1 MNKSTHGDESNKQLV
16 LLVTTV
22 GSFMTPFDSNAATLA
37 IPSIGSDLGGG
48 LILLSWISAAYL
60 LSLTAFL
67 LVFGRLGDMKSRKL
81 LFVIGVVVFT
91 FSSVLSGSSGSIY
104 QLIVA
109 RLIQGMGASMM
120 SGNAV
125 AFLTSVFPSSERGK
139 VVGIVTGATYAGLS
153 AGPVFGGLL
162 ISHFG
167 WRSIFYVNIPIG
179 LVTASICYFKTHEI
193 PRVNE
198 EASFDVPGGLTL
210 TISLSSLLASVTLG
224 QTGILSRVHVFA
236 LMLLAILSF
245 LLFIFIEKKSSS
257 QPIIDLRLFTEN
269 KMFAFSNATAFL
281 NYLASYGIGFLL
293 SLYLQ
298 TVLMLEP
305 HQAGLVML
313 SQPFLMAIVAP
324 ISGHLSDRIQPRL
337 LASIGLAVMA
347 GAMLVL
353 SGVTKDTALQTI
365 VLILVVLGA
374 GYGLFSSPNT
384 SAVMGSVSKEA
395 LGVGS
400 GTLSTMRFLGQSL
413 SLVLV
418 TFILASSISSGVP
431 LVGRGP
437 LNVSVQEFLYG
448 FRITLQT
455 CAIIA
460 AGAVAISL
468 GRGHNHSK
476 A

>member
-1 MNKSTHGDESNKQLV
+1 M
-16 LLVTTV
+16 
-22 GSFMTPFDSNAATLA
+22 
-37 IPSIGSDLGGG
+37 
-48 LILLSWISAAYL
+48 
-60 LSLTAFL
+60 
-67 LVFGRLGDMKSRKL
+67 
-81 LFVIGVVVFT
+81 
-91 FSSVLSGSSGSIY
+91 
-104 QLIVA
+104 
-109 RLIQGMGASMM
+109 
-120 SGNAV
+120 
-125 AFLTSVFPSSERGK
+125 
-139 VVGIVTGATYAGLS
+139 
-153 AGPVFGGLL
+153 
-162 ISHFG
+162 
-167 WRSIFYVNIPIG
+167 
-179 LVTASICYFKTHEI
+179 
-193 PRVNE
+193 
-198 EASFDVPGGLTL
+198 

-269 KMFAFSNATAFL
+269 KMFTFSNATAFL

-298 TVLMLEP
+298 TVLMLES

-313 SQPFLMAIVAP
+313 SQPLLVAIVSP

-418 TFILASSISSGVP
+418 TFILASNLSSGVP

-460 AGAVAISL
+460 AGAAVISL

>member
-48 LILLSWISAAYL
+48 LILLSWISVAYL
-60 LSLTAFL
+60 LSLTVFL
-67 LVFGRLGDMKSRKL
+67 LVFGRLGDMRGRKL

-91 FSSVLSGSSGSIY
+91 FSSVLSGLSGSIY

-162 ISHFG
+162 ISQFG

-179 LVTASICYFKTHEI
+179 LVTASICHFKTHEVQ
-193 PRVNE
+193 RANE
-198 EASFDVPGGLTL
+198 EASFDVLGALTL
-210 TISLSSLLASVTLG
+210 TISLSSLLASITLG
-224 QTGILSRVHVFA
+224 QTVVLSRVHVFA
-236 LMLLAILSF
+236 LMVLAILSL
-245 LLFIFIEKKSSS
+245 LLFIFIERKSSS
-257 QPIIDLRLFTEN
+257 QPIIDMRLFTEN
-269 KMFAFSNATAFL
+269 RMFAFSNATAFL

-298 TVLMLEP
+298 TILMLDP

-313 SQPFLMAIVAP
+313 SQPLLMTIVSP
-324 ISGHLSDRIQPRL
+324 ISGHLSDRMQPRL
-337 LASIGLAVMA
+337 LASIGLAAMS

-353 SGVTKDTALQTI
+353 SAVTIDTSLQSI
-365 VLILVVLGA
+365 VMILTVLGA

-400 GTLSTMRFLGQSL
+400 GMLSTVRFLGQSL

-431 LVGRGP
+431 LVGSGP
-437 LNVSVQEFLYG
+437 LNVSLQEFLYG

-460 AGAVAISL
+460 AGAVVISL
-468 GRGHNHSK
+468 GRGHEYSK

>member
-1 MNKSTHGDESNKQLV
+1 MNKSIQGGEDNKRLV

-48 LILLSWISAAYL
+48 LVLLSWISVGYL
-60 LSLTAFL
+60 LSLTTFL
-67 LVFGRLGDMKSRKL
+67 LVFGRLGDMKGRKL

-91 FSSVLSGSSGSIY
+91 FSSVVSGLSGSIY

-153 AGPVFGGLL
+153 AGPVLGGLL

-179 LVTASICYFKTHEI
+179 LVTASICYFKTHETL
-193 PRVNE
+193 RVNE
-198 EASFDVPGGLTL
+198 EASFDVLGGLTL

-224 QTGILSRVHVFA
+224 QTGILSRVYVFA

-313 SQPFLMAIVAP
+313 SQPLLMTIVSP
-324 ISGHLSDRIQPRL
+324 ISGHISDRMQPRR
-337 LASIGLAVMA
+337 LASIGLAVMS

-353 SGVTKDTALQTI
+353 SAATIDTSLQSI
-365 VLILVVLGA
+365 VMILAVLGA

-418 TFILASSISSGVP
+418 TFILAGNLSSGVP

-460 AGAVAISL
+460 AGAVVISL

>member
-1 MNKSTHGDESNKQLV
+1 
-16 LLVTTV
+16 
-22 GSFMTPFDSNAATLA
+22 MTPFDSNAATLA

-48 LILLSWISAAYL
+48 LILLSWISVAYL
-60 LSLTAFL
+60 LSLTVFL
-67 LVFGRLGDMKSRKL
+67 LVFGRLGDMKGRKL

-91 FSSVLSGSSGSIY
+91 FSSVLSGLSGSIY

-109 RLIQGMGASMM
+109 RLIQGVGASMM

-162 ISHFG
+162 ISQFG

-179 LVTASICYFKTHEI
+179 LVIASICHFKTHEVQ
-193 PRVNE
+193 RANE
-198 EASFDVPGGLTL
+198 EASFDVLGALTL
-210 TISLSSLLASVTLG
+210 TISLSSLLASITLG
-224 QTGILSRVHVFA
+224 QTGVLSRVHVFA
-236 LMLLAILSF
+236 LMVLAILSL
-245 LLFIFIEKKSSS
+245 LLFVFIERKSSS
-257 QPIIDLRLFTEN
+257 QPIIDMRLFTEN
-269 KMFAFSNATAFL
+269 RMFAFSNATAFL

-298 TVLMLEP
+298 TILMLDP

-313 SQPFLMAIVAP
+313 SQPLLMTIVSP
-324 ISGHLSDRIQPRL
+324 ISGHLSDRMQPRL
-337 LASIGLAVMA
+337 LASIGLAAMS

-353 SGVTKDTALQTI
+353 SAVTIDTSLQSI
-365 VLILVVLGA
+365 VMILAVLGA

-431 LVGRGP
+431 LVGSGP
-437 LNVSVQEFLYG
+437 MNVSLQEFLYG

-455 CAIIA
+455 CTIIA
-460 AGAVAISL
+460 AGAVVISL
-468 GRGHNHSK
+468 GRGRDHSK